1 MDSANFENGQRNH
14 FVCTLQVDHTH
25 NSHLMFWLNGCD
37 FHLDGL
43 LNMGVDV
50 YTILG
55 CCLICQFLIPT
66 VFTDETTKI
75 LSHSTP
81 LWDGLHSLIDLC
93 SGFGGLAQGAI
104 AAGMHVMVAVDQN
117 PKMLDHDGKISEAT
131 MICGDL
137 GCYGVLVDIR
147 PRHRF
152 ELLLR
157 RDLERK
163 ALNDG
168 GAWVP

>member
-14 FVCTLQVDHTH
+14 FVCTLKVDHTY

-66 VFTDETTKI
+66 VFTDGTTKI

-93 SGFGGLAQGAI
+93 SGFEGLAPGAI

-147 PRHRF
+147 PHAKVAQVTQIRTLIAKRPR
-152 ELLLR
+152 E
-157 RDLERK
+157 E
-163 ALNDG
+163 G
-168 GAWVP
+168 TE